1 MAPTSA
7 AVNRGGSNG
16 DTVAQGHRD
25 QPLGTARRDLE
36 RSKRFYIDV
45 LGFEDRT
52 SRVNPGQ
59 AMSSNPTMC
68 FLLAGSQGLDLFQVP
83 TNDVYTNDVYGGR
96 EMSHMALSVEA
107 EDIDDVLGLLEAAG
121 VPVSDKTPRNSVFIS
136 DPDGHRI
143 EILPRS
149 ANPRVL
155 IERAPRDAEQQ
166 PQ

>member
-1 MAPTSA
+1 MPAPSLKVTEI
-7 AVNRGGSNG
+7 NH
-16 DTVAQGHRD
+16 VA
-25 QPLGTARRDLE
+25 LNVRDLE
-36 RSKRFYIDV
+36 RSKRFYVDV

-59 AMSSNPTMC
+59 AMSSKPTMS
-68 FLLAGSQGLDLFQVP
+68 FLLAGSQGLDLFA
-83 TNDVYTNDVYGGR
+83 TRDAHGGQ

-107 EDIDDVLGLLEAAG
+107 DDIDDVLAFLETAG
-121 VPVSDKTPRNSVFIS
+121 VGVSDKTPRSTVFIS

-149 ANPRVL
+149 ATARMLQEGVP
-155 IERAPRDAEQQ
+155 EDAERM